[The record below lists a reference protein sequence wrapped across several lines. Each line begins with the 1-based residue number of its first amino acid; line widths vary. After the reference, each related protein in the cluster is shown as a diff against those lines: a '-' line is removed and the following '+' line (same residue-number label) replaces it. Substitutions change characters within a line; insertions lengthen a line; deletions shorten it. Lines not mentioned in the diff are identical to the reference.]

1 MAQKINT
8 GTILTQAGAFSPA
21 ALQLER
27 EHYFNDRGLIPECQ
41 YWGLN
46 RRTREVGR
54 SCFPMA
60 ARPQALWLLF
70 LYLVAAVAGASA
82 QSRSTIP
89 TVEIIIARMAQA
101 RDDNESRFRRYVVTR
116 DYQLFGKERDKSKSQ
131 VIADVIFVPP
141 DLKNYSIQQ
150 TNGTGLGERIV
161 RRMLASE
168 AEIAK
173 DCLSTDFSA
182 ANYEF
187 RFVREEDV
195 TGQRCYVLELLP
207 KRKDRNLVRGNIW
220 VDVKTYL
227 LRRTEGQP
235 AKSPSWWLRD
245 VRMSFSYGEVS
256 GMWLQTSSEA
266 TATVRLLGQHTMVM
280 RDMKYTLGE
289 LVVAGSTSTFHVDVP
304 VVPATL
310 LDGSTPK

>member
-1 MAQKINT
+1 MRANTRQEGRIYLAARCGFCAGMQQTVRLLLLSVAALVASTSAQT
-8 GTILTQAGAFSPA
+8 GTT
-21 ALQLER
+21 
-27 EHYFNDRGLIPECQ
+27 
-41 YWGLN
+41 
-46 RRTREVGR
+46 
-54 SCFPMA
+54 M
-60 ARPQALWLLF
+60 
-70 LYLVAAVAGASA
+70 
-82 QSRSTIP
+82 P
-89 TVEIIIARMAQA
+89 TVETIIARMAQA
-101 RDDNESRFRRYVVTR
+101 RTDNQSRFRPYTVTR
-116 DYQLFGKERDKSKSQ
+116 GYTLFGQERQKSKSE
-131 VIADVIFVPP
+131 VTADVTFVPP
-141 DLKNYSIQQ
+141 DRKQYAIQQ
-150 TNGTGLGERIV
+150 SQGSGLGEILV
-161 RRMLASE
+161 RRMLAGE
-168 AEIAK
+168 ADITKNSA
-173 DCLSTDFSA
+173 STDFSTQ
-182 ANYEF
+182 NYDF
-187 RFVREEDV
+187 RFVRQEDV
-195 TGQRCYVLELLP
+195 EGELCYMLELLP
-207 KRKDRNLVRGNIW
+207 KRKDRNLVRGNVW

>member
-1 MAQKINT
+1 MQQTVRLLLLSVAALVASTSAQT
-8 GTILTQAGAFSPA
+8 GTT
-21 ALQLER
+21 
-27 EHYFNDRGLIPECQ
+27 
-41 YWGLN
+41 
-46 RRTREVGR
+46 
-54 SCFPMA
+54 M
-60 ARPQALWLLF
+60 
-70 LYLVAAVAGASA
+70 
-82 QSRSTIP
+82 P
-89 TVEIIIARMAQA
+89 TVETIIARMAQA
-101 RDDNESRFRRYVVTR
+101 RTDNQSRFRPYIVTR
-116 DYQLFGKERDKSKSQ
+116 AYTLFGQERQKSKSE
-131 VIADVIFVPP
+131 VTADVTFVPP
-141 DLKNYSIQQ
+141 DRKQYAIQQ
-150 TNGTGLGERIV
+150 SQGSGLGEILV
-161 RRMLASE
+161 RRMLAGE
-168 AEIAK
+168 ADITKNSA
-173 DCLSTDFSA
+173 STDFSTQ
-182 ANYEF
+182 NYDF
-187 RFVREEDV
+187 RFVRQEDV
-195 TGQRCYVLELLP
+195 EGQRCYMLELLP
-207 KRKDRNLVRGNIW
+207 KRQDRNLVRGNVW

>member
-1 MAQKINT
+1 MKVNPRQRARIHRVGHCSFRVGVQQTVRVLLLCATALVASAWPQT
-8 GTILTQAGAFSPA
+8 GTT
-21 ALQLER
+21 
-27 EHYFNDRGLIPECQ
+27 
-41 YWGLN
+41 
-46 RRTREVGR
+46 V
-54 SCFPMA
+54 
-60 ARPQALWLLF
+60 
-70 LYLVAAVAGASA
+70 
-82 QSRSTIP
+82 P
-89 TVEIIIARMAQA
+89 TVETIIARMAQA
-101 RDDNESRFRRYVVTR
+101 RIENQSRFRPYVVTR
-116 DYQLFGKERDKSKSQ
+116 GYTLFGQERQKSKSA
-131 VIADVIFVPP
+131 VMADVTFVPP
-141 DLKNYSIQQ
+141 DRKQYAIQESS
-150 TNGTGLGERIV
+150 GSGLGEMLV
-161 RRMLASE
+161 RRMLAGE
-168 AEIAK
+168 ADITK
-173 DCLSTDFSA
+173 NSGSTDFSMQ
-182 ANYEF
+182 NYDF
-187 RFVREEDV
+187 RFVRQEDV
-195 TGQRCYVLELLP
+195 EGELCYMLELLP

>member
-1 MAQKINT
+1 
-8 GTILTQAGAFSPA
+8 
-21 ALQLER
+21 
-27 EHYFNDRGLIPECQ
+27 
-41 YWGLN
+41 
-46 RRTREVGR
+46 
-54 SCFPMA
+54 
-60 ARPQALWLLF
+60 
-70 LYLVAAVAGASA
+70 
-82 QSRSTIP
+82 
-89 TVEIIIARMAQA
+89 VETIIARMAQA
-101 RDDNESRFRRYVVTR
+101 RIENQSRFRPYVVTR
-116 DYQLFGKERDKSKSQ
+116 GYTLFGQERQKSKSA
-131 VIADVIFVPP
+131 VMADVTFVPP
-141 DLKNYSIQQ
+141 DRKQYAIQESS
-150 TNGTGLGERIV
+150 GSGLGEMLV
-161 RRMLASE
+161 RRMLAGE
-168 AEIAK
+168 ADITK
-173 DCLSTDFSA
+173 NSGSTDFSMQ
-182 ANYEF
+182 NYDF
-187 RFVREEDV
+187 RFVRQEDV
-195 TGQRCYVLELLP
+195 EGELCYMLELLP

-280 RDMKYTLGE
+280 RVMKYTLGE

>member
-1 MAQKINT
+1 MRVNPRQRARIHRVGHCSFSVGVQQTVRVLLLCATALVASAWPQT
-8 GTILTQAGAFSPA
+8 GTT
-21 ALQLER
+21 
-27 EHYFNDRGLIPECQ
+27 
-41 YWGLN
+41 
-46 RRTREVGR
+46 V
-54 SCFPMA
+54 
-60 ARPQALWLLF
+60 
-70 LYLVAAVAGASA
+70 
-82 QSRSTIP
+82 P
-89 TVEIIIARMAQA
+89 TVETIIARMAQA
-101 RDDNESRFRRYVVTR
+101 RIENQSRFRPYVVTR
-116 DYQLFGKERDKSKSQ
+116 GYTLFGQERQKSKSA
-131 VIADVIFVPP
+131 VMADVTFVPP
-141 DLKNYSIQQ
+141 DRKQYAIQESS
-150 TNGTGLGERIV
+150 GSGLGEMLV
-161 RRMLASE
+161 RRMLAGE
-168 AEIAK
+168 ADITK
-173 DCLSTDFSA
+173 NSGSTDFSMQ
-182 ANYEF
+182 NYDF
-187 RFVREEDV
+187 RFVRQEDV
-195 TGQRCYVLELLP
+195 EGELCYMLELLP
-207 KRKDRNLVRGNIW
+207 KRKDRNLVRGNVW